1 MTLDKDQIKKIIPYQ
16 EPFLFIDGIEEITE
30 NSISGFYKTSK
41 DDYYFRGHLV
51 DFPIMPGVLVIE
63 GIAQTATLLLRQK
76 LGKVHLKKHALAYQV
91 KGVFFYKPIFPGD
104 KIIYQVKLVS
114 IYEERIANFKGE
126 AFVGEE
132 LKCEVRFSCVIVDK
146 KEFQKKYVKE

>member
-1 MTLDKDQIKKIIPYQ
+1 MTLNKDQIKKIIPYQ
-16 EPFLFIDGIEEITE
+16 EPFLFIDGIEEVTK

-41 DDYYFRGHLV
+41 NDYYFRGHFV
-51 DFPIMPGVLVIE
+51 DLPIMPGVLVIE

-76 LGKVHLKKHALAYQV
+76 LGDTHVKKHILAYQV

-104 KIIYQVKLVS
+104 KIIYRVKLVS

-126 AFVGEE
+126 AFVEE
-132 LKCEVRFSCVIVDK
+132 EPKCEVRFSCAIVDK
-146 KEFQKKYVKE
+146 DEFQKKYVKD